1 MILNCSLLLLI
12 LLTFPLSEGKGPTP
26 LNDRCENLKKL
37 IEEKKK
43 VSNSEVADETI
54 SKLAEVLAWFDERE
68 FAKEI
73 IEIIFKKPPTT
84 EKQANLSSKQIE
96 TVLFD
101 FKVDGAWQSA
111 INAFY
116 SELPSTHQSTPI
128 VEKKVL
134 GKKLNRALKKQL
146 KRGFTLTHT
155 LNEIWNES
163 YKCWQALNHTL
174 KKWKAEQKVGD

>member
-12 LLTFPLSEGKGPTP
+12 LLTSLSSEGSASAPMYER
-26 LNDRCENLKKL
+26 LENLKKL

-43 VSNSEVADETI
+43 MANSEVADETVN
-54 SKLAEVLAWFDERE
+54 KLAKVLVWFGEQ
-68 FAKEI
+68 FSHEI
-73 IEIIFKKPPTT
+73 IEMIFATKKQT
-84 EKQANLSSKQIE
+84 NLNSKQIE

-101 FKVDGAWQSA
+101 FKVNGAWQSA
-111 INAFY
+111 ISAFY
-116 SELPSTHQSTPI
+116 SKLPFTHQSTPI

-134 GKKLNRALKKQL
+134 GKKLNLALKKQL

-155 LNEIWNES
+155 LNEIWNEN